1 MFTGIIEE
9 VGKILKKQR
18 KGEGIEFYI
27 SASILLKDMSIG
39 DSISVNGVCQTVEK
53 KDDKGFYISTVEETL
68 NKTNLGLLNINSF
81 VNLESSLTLNKKI
94 SGHLVYGHVDCTGK
108 IVKIINK
115 NLGIQVWISYPK
127 EYNKYLIHV
136 GSISINGISLTVSNF
151 SENQF
156 EVSIIPHTWANTVL
170 KYAKVGDLVNLEFD
184 VIGKYVEKFVNQ
196 KNGSITESML
206 KNLGY

>member
-9 VGKILKKQR
+9 IGKILKKNR

-27 SASILLKDMSIG
+27 SSSVLLREMSNG

-53 KDDKGFYISTVEETL
+53 KDDKGFYISAVEETL
-68 NKTNLGLLNINSF
+68 KKTNLGLLNVNSF

-108 IVKIINK
+108 ITKIINK
-115 NLGIQVWISYPK
+115 NLGIQVLISYPK
-127 EYNKYLIHV
+127 EYNQYLIHV

-151 SENQF
+151 KDNQL
-156 EVSIIPHTWANTVL
+156 EVSIIPHTWENTVL
-170 KYAKVGDLVNLEFD
+170 KYAKIGDLVNLEFD
-184 VIGKYVEKFVNQ
+184 IIGKYVEKFV
-196 KNGSITESML
+196 KKSNGNITESML